1 MNRKKKKE
9 KCYETISEDRRRKNE
24 GGQKWKYS
32 KMEMA
37 TLDLE
42 KGEEKGK
49 AKQGKKEKKNGEW
62 RDEKNERN
70 GVGRGLLD
78 YANPRAVTAGGK

>member
-1 MNRKKKKE
+1 
-9 KCYETISEDRRRKNE
+9 
-24 GGQKWKYS
+24 
-32 KMEMA
+32 MA

-42 KGEEKGK
+42 KGAEKGK

>member
-1 MNRKKKKE
+1 
-9 KCYETISEDRRRKNE
+9 
-24 GGQKWKYS
+24 
-32 KMEMA
+32 MEIF
-37 TLDLE
+37 E
-42 KGEEKGK
+42 NGNGYVGFGEEKGK